1 MRKVIAIDFD
11 GTLCENAWPEIGA
24 PKRDVIN
31 RALAEQE
38 AGAALILWTCRE
50 GDLLEEAVFA
60 CRTWGLY
67 FDAVNENLPE
77 RTAEYGN
84 DCRKIGA
91 DEYWDDRAVPLRHA
105 LWEDE
110 WGGRYANPRYRC
122 SACKAKAL
130 FHFEW
135 DGLGHEQAV
144 QDLSDHCHKCGA
156 KMCKEADHE

>member
-31 RALAEQE
+31 RALAEQA

-50 GDLLEEAVFA
+50 GDLLDEAVFA

-91 DEYWDDRAVPLRHA
+91 DEYWDDRAVPLRHGR
-105 LWEDE
+105 WIKRPDE
-110 WGGRYANPRYRC
+110 RICPFCNDRHSYFGGKEKNYCPN
-122 SACKAKAL
+122 
-130 FHFEW
+130 
-135 DGLGHEQAV
+135 
-144 QDLSDHCHKCGA
+144 CGA
-156 KMCKEADHE
+156 IMTEEAAHE